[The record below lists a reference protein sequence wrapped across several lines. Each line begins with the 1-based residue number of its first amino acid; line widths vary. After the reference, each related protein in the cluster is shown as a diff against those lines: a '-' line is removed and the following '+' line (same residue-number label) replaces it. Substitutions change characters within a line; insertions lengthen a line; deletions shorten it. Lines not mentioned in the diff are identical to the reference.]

1 MSCPPIAK
9 PGRLRRGDVVAVV
22 APAGVVDEGRLEAGV
37 RVLEG
42 WGLEVRLGDAVLARN
57 HYLAGDDLARRAD
70 LERMLDAP
78 EVRAVFIAR
87 GGYGSQRLVPA
98 LDLAR
103 VAARP
108 KLLVGFSDATAL
120 LGAAVEAGMVAVHG
134 PMVAADIARGL
145 TPRSLGHL
153 EALLFDPDYRWR
165 AEAPVA
171 IRPGRATG
179 RLVGGC
185 LSVLVTTLGTP
196 WAPDTRGAVL
206 FLEDVHEYPY
216 RIDRMLTHLR
226 QAGRLDGVAG
236 VVFGTM
242 AACRSANGVTAEDVA
257 RACLADAPF
266 PVAFGLP
273 AGHDPAVSDIE
284 NLALPLGV
292 AVTLDADRGEL
303 VALDA
308 AVI

>member
-1 MSCPPIAK
+1 MSSPPIAK

-22 APAGVVDEGRLEAGV
+22 APAGVVDAGRLEAGV

-42 WGLEVRLGDAVLARN
+42 LGLSVVLGDSVLART
-57 HYLAGDDLARRAD
+57 HYLAGDDAARRAD

-78 EVRAVFIAR
+78 DVRAVFVAR

-98 LDLAR
+98 LDLGR
-103 VAARP
+103 IAARR

-120 LGAAVEAGMVAVHG
+120 LGAAVEAGVIAVHG
-134 PMVAADIARGL
+134 PMVAADLARGL
-145 TPRSLGHL
+145 TPRSLAHL
-153 EALLFDPDYRWR
+153 QALLFDPDYRWR
-165 AEAPVA
+165 AEAPTT

-185 LSVLVTTLGTP
+185 LSVLVTTLGTR

-226 QAGRLDGVAG
+226 QAGMLDGVAG

-242 AACRSANGVTAEDVA
+242 AACRSANGVTAEDVV
-257 RACLADAPF
+257 RACFADAPF

-273 AGHDPAVSDIE
+273 AGHDPAESDIE

-292 AVTLDADRGEL
+292 PVALDADRGDL
-303 VALDA
+303 MALDA
-308 AVI
+308 AVT